1 MSTRRSAS
9 PRPTKT
15 PISGTTDRARIR
27 ELSVKAELIDDE
39 PADPTRPRRAT
50 KLEAFLRSR
59 GIKPAR
65 LARESGYSR
74 QHLLRIRMGKMEP
87 TRRCI
92 AAIVVACRRITRRKA
107 RPSDLFD
114 LGDAL

>member
-9 PRPTKT
+9 PRPIKT
-15 PISGTTDRARIR
+15 LISGAPDRARIR
-27 ELSVKAELIDDE
+27 ELFVKAELIGE
-39 PADPTRPRRAT
+39 EHADSTRARRAT

-59 GIKPAR
+59 GIKPAH
-65 LARESGYSR
+65 LACESGYSR

-92 AAIVVACRRITRRKA
+92 AAIVVACRRITRRKV

-114 LGDAL
+114 LGDAR